1 MDGKRINRLKQLII
15 QLLEDQENV
24 VITVLDENQTN
35 DKTA

>member
-1 MDGKRINRLKQLII
+1 MDEKRINRLKQLII